1 MVLMTTLD
9 VEAVQAFVLVADLQ
23 SFTRAAEA
31 LDTSQAAVSMKLKR
45 LEDRLGEKLIERTP
59 RLVRLSA
66 RGAAFLGAAR
76 AFLAA
81 HERAV
86 AGLSSTLRRFT
97 LGIADQVAG
106 PELPVLLARL
116 HAYDSALSIEVQI
129 EASRVLLDAFDRSVL
144 DAAIVRREDDR
155 RDGEV
160 LAQEPFGW
168 FAASGFEH
176 RQGDALRLASL
187 APSCGVRNAATRAL
201 DAAGVNWIEVFL
213 GGGTAAVIA
222 AVSAGLAVAALAH
235 RVAPVGVVEVG
246 DKFGLPRLPPSEI
259 VLHST
264 LSDPCSRG
272 ALRTLAA
279 AFREHRQPDSGLPAR
294 PDRRWRAARPPRAR
308 ISSG

>member
-1 MVLMTTLD
+1 MMTLD
-9 VEAVQAFVLVADLQ
+9 VDAVQAFVLVADFQ

-31 LDTSQAAVSMKLKR
+31 LDTSQAAISVKLKR
-45 LEDRLGEKLIERTP
+45 LEDRLGERLIERTP

-76 AFLAA
+76 DFIAA

-86 AGLSSTLRRFT
+86 AGLSSTSRRFT

-106 PELPVLLARL
+106 PELPILLARL
-116 HAYDSALSIEVQI
+116 HAYDPALLIEVQI
-129 EASRVLLDAFDRSVL
+129 EASRTLLDAFDRGAL

-160 LAQEPFGW
+160 LAQERFGW
-168 FAASGFEH
+168 FASPGFEH
-176 RQGDALRLASL
+176 REGEALRLASL
-187 APSCGVRNAATRAL
+187 AASCGVRNIATRAL
-201 DAAGVNWIEVFL
+201 DSAGVNWIEVFM
-213 GGGTAAVIA
+213 GGGAVAVIA

-235 RVAPVGVVEVG
+235 RVAPVGIVEVG
-246 DKFGLPRLPPSEI
+246 ERLDLPALPSSEI

-264 LSDPCSRG
+264 LSDTRSRG

-279 AFREHRQPDSGLPAR
+279 AFREHRAP
-294 PDRRWRAARPPRAR
+294 
-308 ISSG
+308 SS

>member
-1 MVLMTTLD
+1 MNTVTILD
-9 VEAVQAFVLVADLQ
+9 VEAVQAFVLVADFQ

-31 LDTSQAAVSMKLKR
+31 LDTSQAAISMKLKR

-66 RGAAFLGAAR
+66 RGAVFLCAAR
-76 AFLAA
+76 EFLAA

-86 AGLSSTLRRFT
+86 AGLSTTFRRFT

-116 HAYDSALSIEVQI
+116 HAYDPALLIEVQI
-129 EASRVLLDAFDRSVL
+129 EASRNLLDAFDRGAL

-160 LAQEPFGW
+160 LSQERFGW
-168 FAASGFEH
+168 FAAPGFEH
-176 RQGDALRLASL
+176 RKGDALRLASL
-187 APSCGVRNAATRAL
+187 AASCGVRNIATRAL
-201 DAAGVNWIEVFL
+201 DAANVSWVEVFL
-213 GGGTAAVIA
+213 GGGTAAVTA
-222 AVSAGLAVAALAH
+222 AVSAGLAVAVLAH
-235 RVAPVGVVEVG
+235 RVVPVGVVEVG
-246 DKFGLPRLPPSEI
+246 EKLGLPPLPSSKI

-264 LSDPCSRG
+264 LSDARSRG

-279 AFREHRQPDSGLPAR
+279 AFREHRAPTS
-294 PDRRWRAARPPRAR
+294 
-308 ISSG
+308 

>member
-1 MVLMTTLD
+1 MTMMTLD
-9 VEAVQAFVLVADLQ
+9 VDAVQAFVLVADFQ

-31 LDTSQAAVSMKLKR
+31 LDTSQAAISVKLKR
-45 LEDRLGEKLIERTP
+45 LEDRLGERLIERTP

-76 AFLAA
+76 DFIAA

-86 AGLSSTLRRFT
+86 AGLSSTSRRFT

-106 PELPVLLARL
+106 PELPILLARL
-116 HAYDSALSIEVQI
+116 HAYDPALLIEVQI
-129 EASRVLLDAFDRSVL
+129 EASRTLLDAFDRGAL

-160 LAQEPFGW
+160 LAQERFGW
-168 FAASGFEH
+168 FASPGFEH
-176 RQGDALRLASL
+176 REGEALRLASL
-187 APSCGVRNAATRAL
+187 AASCGVRNIATRAL
-201 DAAGVNWIEVFL
+201 DSAGVNWIEVFM
-213 GGGTAAVIA
+213 GGGAVAVIA

-235 RVAPVGVVEVG
+235 RVAPVGIVEVG
-246 DKFGLPRLPPSEI
+246 ERLDLPALPSSEI

-264 LSDPCSRG
+264 LSDTRSRG

-279 AFREHRQPDSGLPAR
+279 AFREHRAP
-294 PDRRWRAARPPRAR
+294 
-308 ISSG
+308 SS

>member
-1 MVLMTTLD
+1 MTIMTTLD
-9 VEAVQAFVLVADLQ
+9 VDAVQAFVLVADFQ

-31 LDTSQAAVSMKLKR
+31 LDTSQAAISVKLKR

-76 AFLAA
+76 DFIAA

-86 AGLSSTLRRFT
+86 AGLSSTSRRFT

-106 PELPVLLARL
+106 PELPILLARL
-116 HAYDSALSIEVQI
+116 HAYEPALLIEVQI
-129 EASRVLLDAFDRSVL
+129 EASRNLLDAFDRGAL

-160 LAQEPFGW
+160 LAQERFGW
-168 FAASGFEH
+168 FASPGFEL
-176 RQGDALRLASL
+176 REGDALRLASL
-187 APSCGVRNAATRAL
+187 APSCGVRNIATRAL
-201 DAAGVNWIEVFL
+201 DAAGLNWAEVFL

-235 RVAPVGVVEVG
+235 RVVPVGVIEVG
-246 DKFGLPRLPPSEI
+246 ERLGLPALPSSEI

-264 LSDPCSRG
+264 LSDARSRG

-279 AFREHRQPDSGLPAR
+279 AFREHRTST
-294 PDRRWRAARPPRAR
+294 
-308 ISSG
+308 

>member
-1 MVLMTTLD
+1 MIAMASLD
-9 VEAVQAFVLVADLQ
+9 VDAVQAFVFVADFQ

-31 LDTSQAAVSMKLKR
+31 LDTSQAAISVKLKR

-66 RGAAFLGAAR
+66 RGAAFLGVAR
-76 AFLAA
+76 EFIAA

-86 AGLSSTLRRFT
+86 AGLTSAPRRFT
-97 LGIADQVAG
+97 LGIADQAAG

-116 HAYDSALSIEVQI
+116 HAYDPALLIEVQI
-129 EASRVLLDAFDRSVL
+129 GASRNLLDAFDRGAL

-168 FAASGFEH
+168 FALPGFARRE
-176 RQGDALRLASL
+176 GEALRLASL
-187 APSCGVRNAATRAL
+187 AVSCGVRNIATRAL
-201 DAAGVNWIEVFL
+201 DAAGVRWIEVFV
-213 GGGTAAVIA
+213 GGGAAAVVA

-235 RVAPVGVVEVG
+235 RVVPVGVVEVG
-246 DKFGLPRLPPSEI
+246 ERLELPALPSSEI
-259 VLHST
+259 VLHSS
-264 LSDPCSRG
+264 LSDARSRG

-279 AFREHRQPDSGLPAR
+279 AFREHRAP
-294 PDRRWRAARPPRAR
+294 
-308 ISSG
+308 SS